1 MPLDISSAFLINS
14 NRFTGV
20 YGLVHSWMDSAIILY
35 VSPSLRGSPGWGA
48 DLLASVNLVDGPV
61 SSAHQSTPLLSSYS
75 ISLSSS
81 LFDVFSLVVGC
92 ARWNSVAGFY

>member
-61 SSAHQSTPLLSSYS
+61 SSAHQSTPFLAVIALAYPLVCLMYS
-75 ISLSSS
+75 
-81 LFDVFSLVVGC
+81 
-92 ARWNSVAGFY
+92 RWWWAVRGGIL